1 MALTRDEILG
11 LNDIQ
16 VKEIEVPDWNA
27 SVCIR
32 KLTRGQ
38 QDEYSKRRFGKP
50 SLKQQLG
57 KKREQEMESEVDIFG
72 HDAWLVAQG
81 VCDEGGKRLFTDSD
95 VVRLNEKSGE
105 AIGFIAT
112 EIVKFS
118 GMTEDIEELEQI
130 KN

>member
-1 MALTRDEILG
+1 MALTRKEILS

-16 VKEIEVPDWNA
+16 VKEIDVPGWNA

-50 SLKQQLG
+50 SIKQQLG
-57 KKREQEMESEVDIFG
+57 KRRQQEMESEIEIFG
-72 HDAWLVAQG
+72 HDAWLVSQG
-81 VCDEGGKRLFTDSD
+81 VCDEDGKRLFTDAD
-95 VVRLNEKSGE
+95 VTKLNEKSGE
-105 AIGFIAT
+105 SIGFIAV

-118 GMTEDIEELEQI
+118 GMQEDVEELEQV